1 MFPFH
6 ATPPTAIPRL
16 RQTGSEFLRLGR
28 TVYFDACSS
37 LFAYCTERLGY
48 SEDSATKRV
57 RVARLAQQFPQVLD
71 DLASGELHL
80 TGLFLLSGHLTD
92 DNAEQLLAEARG
104 KSKRQLEELLARWF
118 PRPAVPPTITPV
130 TPEPVQGQLSTWSGA
145 GTPAPPAQA
154 PRPRVEP
161 LSPESVRVEFSAHA
175 AFRDKLEQARA
186 LLSHTVPSGDLAT
199 ILERALDLLIERE
212 TKRRAGAGKP
222 RKRRETKP
230 GSRHVPVEVQ
240 RAVRERDGDQCTF
253 TDAEGRRCSA
263 NRQSGRAGG
272 APSPDAN
279 GREALTR
286 GKTLNA
292 TEFLTIEHIDPF
304 AKGGPTTVDN
314 CCLHGC
320 SGKRNPGSFRSL
332 ARVIHRSRG
341 ARSCGNGASV
351 RPRGCD
357 TARRTHA
364 PLAIGTDSPH
374 APQVPSAVARRSER
388 SGDGRVPA
396 RPEGRRLRPGL
407 EPYPRLFRRESP
419 DHRGPASRLR
429 EGLADHAGGEQL
441 LPPVHAGAGEAA
453 PAAARRRAP
462 AVLGLSRPASGRL
475 NQFRDIL
482 IADSTVIRLHELLAK
497 TFPACRTNHTRAAA
511 KVHVVMCVAGAGKQT
526 VKVTAERRHDRR
538 ALVLGPWARGK
549 LLLFDLGYFD
559 FRLFRRLDEIRGYF
573 VSRLKRSSNPVIVAQ
588 NRRWRGRSVAVVGQ
602 CIWDVVDRLQREEL
616 DVTVQVRSR
625 HRVYAGRCSSEV
637 RTFRVV
643 GVRDEASGEY
653 HLYITNIGVEALQP
667 ADIARVYAVRWEVEL
682 LFKELKSHYRLDQ
695 IPSRKRAVVEAM
707 LYAALLSL
715 AASRA
720 LLHALRSA
728 VRPGF
733 LLPARRWSVLMS
745 QHATDLLAVV
755 IEGRDDPVL
764 LDLLLHE
771 APDPN
776 RRRLHLLQSVER
788 RAHAYRAP
796 GNSASSRRAAA

>member
-145 GTPAPPAQA
+145 GTPAPPPAQA

-314 CCLHGC
+314 CCLLCRPHNAH
-320 SGKRNPGSFRSL
+320 R
-332 ARVIHRSRG
+332 ARQVFGEDHIQNEISE
-341 ARSCGNGASV
+341 AR
-351 RPRGCD
+351 
-357 TARRTHA
+357 
-364 PLAIGTDSPH
+364 
-374 APQVPSAVARRSER
+374 
-388 SGDGRVPA
+388 
-396 RPEGRRLRPGL
+396 
-407 EPYPRLFRRESP
+407 
-419 DHRGPASRLR
+419 
-429 EGLADHAGGEQL
+429 
-441 LPPVHAGAGEAA
+441 
-453 PAAARRRAP
+453 ARRRQSTPPAP
-462 AVLGLSRPASGRL
+462 PAPTPAPEGGVSEKVLGALVRMGFKR
-475 NQFRDIL
+475 
-482 IADSTVIRLHELLAK
+482 ADA
-497 TFPACRTNHTRAAA
+497 
-511 KVHVVMCVAGAGKQT
+511 
-526 VKVTAERRHDRR
+526 RR
-538 ALVLGPWARGK
+538 AVEQAR
-549 LLLFDLGYFD
+549 L
-559 FRLFRRLDEIRGYF
+559 
-573 VSRLKRSSNPVIVAQ
+573 
-588 NRRWRGRSVAVVGQ
+588 
-602 CIWDVVDRLQREEL
+602 C
-616 DVTVQVRSR
+616 
-625 HRVYAGRCSSEV
+625 
-637 RTFRVV
+637 
-643 GVRDEASGEY
+643 
-653 HLYITNIGVEALQP
+653 
-667 ADIARVYAVRWEVEL
+667 EVEPL
-682 LFKELKSHYRLDQ
+682 LEPML
-695 IPSRKRAVVEAM
+695 RAT
-707 LYAALLSL
+707 L
-715 AASRA
+715 AI
-720 LLHALRSA
+720 LT
-728 VRPGF
+728 P
-733 LLPARRWSVLMS
+733 
-745 QHATDLLAVV
+745 
-755 IEGRDDPVL
+755 
-764 LDLLLHE
+764 
-771 APDPN
+771 
-776 RRRLHLLQSVER
+776 
-788 RAHAYRAP
+788 
-796 GNSASSRRAAA
+796 